1 MIRRVINLISRMSTP
16 SVIPESGKVAANV
29 ATNTITTT
37 DTTLDTTTTQESHD
51 STVTPLSSS
60 SSDNKISPKT
70 TVSEEFNTVT
80 EGKATILTPKAD
92 EVFYNPIQQFNRDLS
107 IMAIKAYN
115 QLRHENFESSSK
127 NKNKK
132 KKLNG
137 LKILESLSASGL
149 RSCRYGLEIPEA
161 SKIVA
166 NDLLPEAVEQIN
178 KNIEYNKLT
187 NKVIANQDD
196 AIKFMGSTNEKFHIV
211 DLDPY
216 GTAAPFIDGAI
227 QCLEEDGMLMVTCT
241 DAAVLA
247 GSGYPEKCFA
257 LYGGNN
263 FGNTQIN
270 NESNH
275 EAGVRLILNLIAST
289 ASKYK
294 KAIEPVL
301 CLSIDYYFRL
311 FVKVKTSPI
320 AVKNHASETM
330 IVYGCNGC
338 GDKLF
343 QPLGYRK
350 DSKFTYPKMTGSDS
364 CKYCSSSYNIAG
376 PMYAGNLHQSIFI
389 DKILKI
395 NAKANKDVYGTT
407 ERIKGMLTIAKNELE
422 YPFYFNINQLCSM
435 FKCPPLSL
443 QKFVNAIGNL
453 QYKCSLTHY
462 KPNTVKTDLPWIKV
476 LAVFKQWREQEIHDG
491 AKELNTIGAPLL
503 KYLEEHKDDQVI
515 VDFDTEN
522 EISKKI
528 QELRKVKMVRFQ
540 QNPRKNWGPQ
550 KRGK

>member
-1 MIRRVINLISRMSTP
+1 MST
-16 SVIPESGKVAANV
+16 SHAVSESSNLAAT
-29 ATNTITTT
+29 ATAA
-37 DTTLDTTTTQESHD
+37 TTTTTTPTT
-51 STVTPLSSS
+51 TVSPTPPPA
-60 SSDNKISPKT
+60 DNKISPTT
-70 TVSEEFNTVT
+70 TVSSEFNTVT

-107 IMAIKAYN
+107 IMAIQAYD
-115 QLRHENFESSSK
+115 QLRHEAHEATSNR
-127 NKNKK
+127 NKKK

-161 SKIVA
+161 SRIVA
-166 NDLLPEAVEQIN
+166 NDLLPEAVEQI
-178 KNIEYNKLT
+178 KQNIEHNGLAD
-187 NKVIANQDD
+187 KVVANQGD
-196 AIKFMGSTNEKFHIV
+196 AIKFMASTDEKFHVV

-216 GTAAPFIDGAI
+216 GTAAPFIDSAI
-227 QCLEEDGMLMVTCT
+227 QCLEEDGMLLVTCT

-247 GSGYPEKCFA
+247 GSGYPEKCYA

-270 NESNH
+270 NETNH

-289 ASKYK
+289 AAKYK
-294 KAIEPVL
+294 KSVEPVL

-311 FVKVKTSPI
+311 FVKVRTSPI

-330 IVYGCNGC
+330 LVYGCNGC

-343 QPLGYRK
+343 QPLGNRK
-350 DSKFTYPKMTGSDS
+350 DNKFNYPKMVGSHS
-364 CKYCSSSYNIAG
+364 CKYCESSYNVAG
-376 PMYAGNLHQSIFI
+376 PMYAGNLHLSAFI
-389 DKILKI
+389 DKILEI
-395 NAKANKDVYGTT
+395 NAKADKEVYSTT
-407 ERIKGMLTIAKNELE
+407 ERIRGMLTIAKNELE
-422 YPFYFNINQLCSM
+422 HPFYFNVNQLCSL

-453 QYKCSLTHY
+453 DHKCSLTHY
-462 KPNTVKTDLPWIKV
+462 KPNTVKTDMPWIRV
-476 LAVFKQWREQEIHDG
+476 LAIFKQWREQEMGKD
-491 AKELNTIGAPLL
+491 KELNTVGA
-503 KYLEEHKDDQVI
+503 KVIAYLQQHPEDDTNA
-515 VDFDTEN
+515 DFETESA
-522 EISKKI
+522 ESKKI
-528 QELRKVKMVRFQ
+528 HELRKVKMVRFQ

>member
-1 MIRRVINLISRMSTP
+1 MIRRVISLIPRMSTQ
-16 SVIPESGKVAANV
+16 SVIPETGNVAASV
-29 ATNTITTT
+29 TTSVPT
-37 DTTLDTTTTQESHD
+37 DTVIPPPSE
-51 STVTPLSSS
+51 
-60 SSDNKISPKT
+60 NRISPST
-70 TVSEEFNTVT
+70 TVSAEFNTVT

-107 IMAIKAYN
+107 IMAIKAYD
-115 QLRHENFESSSK
+115 QLRHESFESSNK

-187 NKVIANQDD
+187 DKVVANQGD
-196 AIKFMGSTNEKFHIV
+196 AIKYMGSTNEKFHVV

-216 GTAAPFIDGAI
+216 GTAAPFIDSAI

-289 ASKYK
+289 AAKYR

-330 IVYGCNGC
+330 LVYGCNGC
-338 GDKLF
+338 GDKLY
-343 QPLGYRK
+343 QPLGYKK
-350 DSKFTYPKMTGSDS
+350 DGKFTYPKMTGSDS
-364 CKYCSSSYNIAG
+364 CKYCSSSYNVAG
-376 PMYAGNLHQSIFI
+376 PMYAGTLHQAEFI
-389 DKILKI
+389 DKILEI
-395 NAKANKDVYGTT
+395 NSKANKDVYGTT
-407 ERIKGMLTIAKNELE
+407 ERIRGMLSIAKNELD

-453 QYKCSLTHY
+453 EHKCSLTHY

-476 LAVFKQWREQEIHDG
+476 LAVFNQWREQEMSNNG
-491 AKELNTIGAPLL
+491 KELTTIGAPIL
-503 KYLEEHKDDQVI
+503 KYLEEHKDEQVTA
-515 VDFDTEN
+515 DFDTEN